1 MSRGIASQFIELKK
15 DAWVTLPP
23 HADCLVLV
31 VKSGGF
37 SGTSNYVID
46 LKNSHDPAI
55 AYGDMA
61 TLAWSNFTNSSSSKY
76 LVGTFTGEDARLQC
90 FGYDL
95 DSGTDPDWVRIYYRT
110 NR

>member
-1 MSRGIASQFIELKK
+1 MARGIASQFIELKR
-15 DAWVTLPP
+15 DDWVTLPP

-31 VKSGGF
+31 VKSGGL

-46 LKNSHDPAI
+46 LKNSPDPAI
-55 AYGDMA
+55 PYANMA
-61 TLAWSNFTNSSSSKY
+61 TLA
-76 LVGTFTGEDARLQC
+76 C

-110 NR
+110 NK

>member
-1 MSRGIASQFIELKK
+1 MARGIASQFIELKK
-15 DAWVTLPP
+15 ADWVTLPP

-37 SGTSNYVID
+37 SGTSSYVID
-46 LKNSHDPAI
+46 IKNGPDPSI
-55 AYGDMA
+55 PYVNMGS
-61 TLAWSNFTNSSSSKY
+61 LAWSNFQNSSTYKY
-76 LVGTFTGEDARLQC
+76 LVGVFSGEDARLQC